1 MPKKDKKR
9 DENFDLERLLDLFK
23 GSEPG
28 IRNKKFKKIER
39 NLWKVCLGKTKVS
52 VEKVAEINEK

>member
-1 MPKKDKKR
+1 MKKS

-39 NLWKVCLGKTKVS
+39 NLWKVCLGKTKVA